1 MTYRGRLLAAFAYV
15 LVLVIVALTVPLALS
30 TQRRIDRE
38 VRAQAADG
46 AQLVAASAS
55 GRLERLG
62 ELDSLARRVDRE
74 LGARVLVVNRAG
86 SLLTDSQ
93 RPGTR
98 RVAYA
103 SRPEIAAALAGRTVQ
118 GRRRSETLGESLLYT
133 AVPIVN
139 GGRTVGAVRV
149 TQSVDAIDREVR
161 RDQFALIGVGALAL
175 LFGLVAGS
183 LSRPLRKLAGTARL
197 VGAGNLEARAE
208 VEGSQEQRDVA
219 SAFNTMA
226 DRLTHSLDAQ
236 RAFVANASHQLR
248 TPLTGLRLR
257 VEAASMATDDPGV
270 QAELAAAEAETLRL
284 ARLITNLL
292 TLASADAPAPPSEP
306 VDMAEAA
313 RDAEARW
320 RGRAESEGRRV
331 ACAAGEPAV
340 GVGSEDDIATSLD
353 NLIENALAYSPAG
366 STVTITAGRDGDA
379 AFVAVLDDGP
389 GISPEDAAAA
399 FQRFQ
404 RGASRPVGRGGTGL
418 GLAIVGALAARWG
431 GSASL
436 QPRPEGGTRAEIRL
450 PASPDPYAPVTVP

>member
-1 MTYRGRLLAAFAYV
+1 
-15 LVLVIVALTVPLALS
+15 
-30 TQRRIDRE
+30 
-38 VRAQAADG
+38 
-46 AQLVAASAS
+46 
-55 GRLERLG
+55 
-62 ELDSLARRVDRE
+62 
-74 LGARVLVVNRAG
+74 
-86 SLLTDSQ
+86 
-93 RPGTR
+93 
-98 RVAYA
+98 
-103 SRPEIAAALAGRTVQ
+103 
-118 GRRRSETLGESLLYT
+118 
-133 AVPIVN
+133 
-139 GGRTVGAVRV
+139 
-149 TQSVDAIDREVR
+149 
-161 RDQFALIGVGALAL
+161 
-175 LFGLVAGS
+175 
-183 LSRPLRKLAGTARL
+183 
-197 VGAGNLEARAE
+197 
-208 VEGSQEQRDVA
+208 
-219 SAFNTMA
+219 
-226 DRLTHSLDAQ
+226 
-236 RAFVANASHQLR
+236 
-248 TPLTGLRLR
+248 
-257 VEAASMATDDPGV
+257 
-270 QAELAAAEAETLRL
+270 
-284 ARLITNLL
+284 
-292 TLASADAPAPPSEP
+292 
-306 VDMAEAA
+306 MAEAA